1 MDDDDDDNDDND
13 ADSGSCGIV
22 DFRRRCSDTTE
33 ETPSVAGV
41 LLIVKGRGRSGV
53 TKDTKDL
60 NDELFFVFFSAVF
73 SEDNFNARID
83 DDEGRD
89 VEEEIKVVASRMDE
103 ELGRDLCCCCCCC
116 CCELVF
122 VKYVLV

>member
-1 MDDDDDDNDDND
+1 M
-13 ADSGSCGIV
+13 
-22 DFRRRCSDTTE
+22 
-33 ETPSVAGV
+33 
-41 LLIVKGRGRSGV
+41 